1 MTPKGWW
8 AMGPS
13 PSAEEAGGR
22 MTAVEAELLVDI
34 GDAAIVDGLL
44 GRRPGAPPV
53 HLLPPAL
60 QQRLGVFVT
69 LKVDS
74 SLNGCIGS
82 IDGTE
87 PVGHAVAHHAWAAAF
102 TDPRLPP
109 LRRAD
114 YQRLLIEVSVLSG
127 LSTIPASSRSEL
139 LDQLRPHTDGVVITA
154 GGRRA
159 LFLPAVWEQLPD
171 PADFLDH
178 LQLKAG
184 FRPGGWPPGMLTY
197 RFTADRF
204 ARRAG
209 EQGTVS
215 PAA

>member
-1 MTPKGWW
+1 
-8 AMGPS
+8 
-13 PSAEEAGGR
+13 
-22 MTAVEAELLVDI
+22 MTAGEAELLVDI
-34 GDAAIVDGLL
+34 SDAAIVDGLL

-53 HLLPPAL
+53 HLLPAAL

-69 LKVDS
+69 LTVEE

-87 PVGHAVAHHAWAAAF
+87 PLGHAAARHAWAAAF

-109 LRRAD
+109 LQRAD
-114 YQRLLIEVSVLSG
+114 YRRLLIEVSVLSS
-127 LSTIPASSRSEL
+127 LSPIPADSRSEL
-139 LDQLRPHTDGVVITA
+139 LDQLRPHIDGLVVAA

-159 LFLPAVWEQLPD
+159 LFLPAVWEQLPE

-178 LQLKAG
+178 LQRKAG
-184 FRPGGWPPGMLTY
+184 LRPGEWPPGMRAE

-209 EQGTVS
+209 EQGAVS
-215 PAA
+215 RAA